1 MGKEIATV
9 PMGTALVALGVAS
22 ALSPLDLGFLSKSK
36 KKVKL
41 KNKACLSF
49 ITFCFK
55 RETSRERTGP

>member
-36 KKVKL
+36 KKSKIKKQGMPVFYNVL
-41 KNKACLSF
+41 F
-49 ITFCFK
+49 
-55 RETSRERTGP
+55 